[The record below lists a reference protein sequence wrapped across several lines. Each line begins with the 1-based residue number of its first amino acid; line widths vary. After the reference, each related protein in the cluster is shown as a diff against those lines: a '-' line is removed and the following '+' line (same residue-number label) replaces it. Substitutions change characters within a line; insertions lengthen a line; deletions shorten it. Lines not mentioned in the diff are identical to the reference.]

1 MTTLAGLDA
10 FNDLCTKEGLAY
22 SRTGKRYAGTP
33 NSNRI
38 RHRGH
43 ISVVDL
49 LRRGNVSL
57 SAQIARDQRC
67 GGDSTGAECNGG
79 RKQNYQEQERA
90 RQRDYREKQQAY
102 TAAAREFSRDL
113 VFVSAPLGIAAN
125 LIGAYL
131 PLYAIGTGLI
141 FGGIFSVGA
150 GYLGYW
156 SYLDDWVR
164 FVSLLAGFVILLFV
178 GYHRI
183 AGSNT
188 RVGSP

>member
-1 MTTLAGLDA
+1 MLA
-10 FNDLCTKEGLAY
+10 
-22 SRTGKRYAGTP
+22 R
-33 NSNRI
+33 
-38 RHRGH
+38 
-43 ISVVDL
+43 
-49 LRRGNVSL
+49 
-57 SAQIARDQRC
+57 QIAIGFGIAVIFPLLIYYGVATFHSPPKSPEINAAVVIAPGPNATAD
-67 GGDSTGAECNGG
+67 E
-79 RKQNYQEQERA
+79 KQNYQEQERA
-90 RQRDYREKQQAY
+90 RQRDYREKQQAN

>member
-1 MTTLAGLDA
+1 
-10 FNDLCTKEGLAY
+10 
-22 SRTGKRYAGTP
+22 
-33 NSNRI
+33 
-38 RHRGH
+38 
-43 ISVVDL
+43 
-49 LRRGNVSL
+49 
-57 SAQIARDQRC
+57 
-67 GGDSTGAECNGG
+67 
-79 RKQNYQEQERA
+79 
-90 RQRDYREKQQAY
+90 
-102 TAAAREFSRDL
+102 
-113 VFVSAPLGIAAN
+113 
-125 LIGAYL
+125 
-131 PLYAIGTGLI
+131 LI